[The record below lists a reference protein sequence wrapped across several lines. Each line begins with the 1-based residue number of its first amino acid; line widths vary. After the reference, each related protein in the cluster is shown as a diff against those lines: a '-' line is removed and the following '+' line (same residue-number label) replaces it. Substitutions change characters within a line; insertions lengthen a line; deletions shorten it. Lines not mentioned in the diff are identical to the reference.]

1 MPSAEASWVMWLGNS
16 VSTAPGE
23 MIVVRKLYGFTSC
36 RKPSEMARTACLV
49 AQALIVFKRIVMKIK
64 QE

>member
-1 MPSAEASWVMWLGNS
+1 
-16 VSTAPGE
+16 
-23 MIVVRKLYGFTSC
+23 
-36 RKPSEMARTACLV
+36 MARTACLV